1 MKQIDL
7 VRVFVCYTC
16 TSSDIRDIGVYKMIN
31 NWEIIYFLY
40 IISFSLSLQLQQH
53 SQQQVQTGFDSRMYV

>member
-1 MKQIDL
+1 MPLLMYIDVKKIDL

-31 NWEIIYFLY
+31 NWEIIFLYFL
-40 IISFSLSLQLQQH
+40 
-53 SQQQVQTGFDSRMYV
+53 